1 MMDSDWAKI
10 YESENMVK
18 VELAR
23 HTLKDAEIETVV
35 INKKDR
41 SYGFGE
47 YELYVNRDMV
57 IRAKKILKE
66 FDFE

>member
-1 MMDSDWAKI
+1 MMESDWAKI